1 MRNEHMRLDTLPKL
15 LSLKPYEAAIDEA
28 KTFLRGSDSSHR
40 LTKELLYSGLTKNV
54 ADHQIASRDA
64 LLECFRSEAHKEGV
78 ASFTEKQ
85 KPNTREK

>member
-1 MRNEHMRLDTLPKL
+1 MK
-15 LSLKPYEAAIDEA
+15 AAIDEA

-54 ADHQIASRDA
+54 ADHQIASREA

-78 ASFTEKQ
+78 ASFIDKQ
-85 KPNTREK
+85 NRMRAKNST